1 MPPSLRLLG
10 ACALAGGV
18 ALAATFAEPLFPSA
32 VKFWSA
38 GAAADP
44 QEDPV
49 VFYRDAMGGADLSKG
64 PKKDGMGMDFAPVRR
79 SMLLPLLSKL
89 PASPSASTQEPLFWR
104 DPMGG
109 PEVSATPK
117 KDSMGMDFLPVR
129 PADIAALL
137 PPIGAAAEA
146 TRTPTP
152 KTPPEPARKRIL
164 YYRNPM
170 GLADI
175 SPVPKKDAM
184 GMDYRPVYEGE
195 DEDSSTIKIAP
206 GKVQR
211 TGVRSELV
219 QSQIIVS
226 KIRVPGSIQLDER
239 RVAVVATRS
248 AAFIEKVAD
257 VTTGDLVKKGQ
268 TLVRLFSPE
277 IAAAAAQY
285 HSNPGYDG
293 ARTRL
298 EVLDVP
304 ADVVAEIERSRK
316 IPLSIAWPAPRDG
329 IVLERMAIEGM
340 KADAG
345 QPLFKIADISVI
357 WALIDVSERDYARI
371 KPGQA
376 VSIHARGLPERSF
389 TGTVSLIYPQINR
402 ETRTA
407 RVRVELQN
415 PDLVLR
421 PDMYVEAEISAG
433 DGDKVATVPES
444 AVIDSGADQVVIL
457 DRGEGR
463 FEPRQVK
470 TGRRGE
476 GHVEIREGVS
486 DGDKVVT
493 AANFL
498 IDAES
503 NLKAALKGLGE
514 RPSQPEE
521 TK

>member
-1 MPPSLRLLG
+1 
-10 ACALAGGV
+10 
-18 ALAATFAEPLFPSA
+18 
-32 VKFWSA
+32 
-38 GAAADP
+38 
-44 QEDPV
+44 
-49 VFYRDAMGGADLSKG
+49 
-64 PKKDGMGMDFAPVRR
+64 
-79 SMLLPLLSKL
+79 
-89 PASPSASTQEPLFWR
+89 
-104 DPMGG
+104 MGG
-109 PEVSATPK
+109 PEISATPK

-137 PPIGAAAEA
+137 PPIGATAE
-146 TRTPTP
+146 TTP
-152 KTPPEPARKRIL
+152 KAPPEPARKRIL

-239 RVAVVATRS
+239 RVAIVATRS

-268 TLVRLFSPE
+268 TLALLFSPE
-277 IAAAAAQY
+277 ISSAAAQY
-285 HSNPGYDG
+285 HSNPDYDG

-304 ADVVAEIERSRK
+304 PDVVAEIKSSRK
-316 IPLSIAWPAPRDG
+316 IPLTIAWPAPRDG
-329 IVLERMAIEGM
+329 IVLERMAVQGM

-389 TGTVSLIYPQINR
+389 TGTVSLVYPQINR

-444 AVIDSGADQVVIL
+444 AVIDSGARQVVIL

-463 FEPRQVK
+463 FEPREVK

-476 GHVEIREGVS
+476 GRVEIRQGVT

-503 NLKAALKGLGE
+503 NLKAALSGLGQ
-514 RPSQPEE
+514 RQGQPEE